1 MIDTLLRSKDVL
13 AMIKKLHLRGDDIQ
27 SCHTL
32 LDLGRAYLLV
42 QLLCALPRNNLR
54 AFTSNF
60 LLDRRTVGLIL
71 KSQTKLSEIIFPHQV
86 LDDYYLEGNVDKLT
100 DLTLEL
106 HKAVTKV
113 RTNCLAFT
121 TALRS
126 LAIGSTARD
135 AHNGKMISV
144 FSMPKLQRPLSLR
157 NLEICSTTIRN
168 KEGSFGGMTD
178 LSKLQS
184 LLLSNCPGIAVTMEY
199 LAKEFLECEIS
210 ALKSLIVRQ
219 TSTTNAEKPFHTEL
233 QTLLEAV
240 PALETLCVTA
250 IKAKLLPIDTI
261 CRHGRS
267 LRYLHVDHFPNLHEY
282 ISRPLNKVERY
293 TPQELEKLV
302 SSCPNIEGLS
312 LNLVGWDFGDF
323 DIDEIFAL
331 GETTWN
337 DEGIMTIDSLL
348 VGTPLRCQ
356 R

>member
-1 MIDTLLRSKDVL
+1 
-13 AMIKKLHLRGDDIQ
+13 MIKKLDFRGNDIQ
-27 SCHTL
+27 SRHTRIDLSRSNRL
-32 LDLGRAYLLV
+32 L
-42 QLLCALPRNNLR
+42 QLLCALPRNNLQ
-54 AFTSNF
+54 AFRTNF
-60 LLDRRTVGLIL
+60 LLDGCTIGLIL
-71 KSQTKLSEIIFPHQV
+71 KSQAKLSELTFPHHV
-86 LDDYYLEGNVDKLT
+86 LDDHYLEGNLDKLT

-106 HKAVTKV
+106 HKAVTQV

-126 LAIGSTARD
+126 LAIRSTARD
-135 AHNGKMISV
+135 AHNGKIISV
-144 FSMPKLQRPLSLR
+144 WSMPKLKRPLSLR

-168 KEGSFGGMTD
+168 REGSFGGMTD

-184 LLLSNCPGIAVTMEY
+184 LLLSNCPDIAVTMEY
-199 LAKEFLECEIS
+199 LAKEFLECETS
-210 ALKSLIVRQ
+210 ALRSLTVRQ
-219 TSTTNAEKPFHTEL
+219 TSTTNAEKPCHTEL

-240 PALETLCVTA
+240 PELETLCVTA
-250 IKAKLLPIDTI
+250 IKAKLLPIGTI

-282 ISRPLNKVERY
+282 ISRPLEKVERY

-312 LNLVGWDFGDF
+312 LNLVGWDFADF

-337 DEGIMTIDSLL
+337 DEGTMRIDSLL

-356 R
+356 RQL